1 MKQMI
6 KTETEYVNRIR
17 QELLRQMSKKEYP
30 KIHMVEA
37 RSKITYVVAC
47 EGNLS
52 KAKYG
57 RMAMR

>member
-1 MKQMI
+1 MKSGGRGNEI
-6 KTETEYVNRIR
+6 SKNTYGRGPLRDYVWF
-17 QELLRQMSKKEYP
+17 M
-30 KIHMVEA
+30 
-37 RSKITYVVAC
+37 VAC